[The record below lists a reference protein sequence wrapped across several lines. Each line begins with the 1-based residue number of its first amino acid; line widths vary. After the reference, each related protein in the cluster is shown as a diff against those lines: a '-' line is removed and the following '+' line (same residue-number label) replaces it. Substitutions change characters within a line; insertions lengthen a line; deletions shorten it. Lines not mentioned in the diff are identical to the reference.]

1 MAFNHARPE
10 ARLQIRFVLGMSG
23 LLLGIFLGT
32 LSNQIVNVPLK
43 AVMSDLRVGLGQG
56 ALVVISFN
64 LAFAVLMPVAGWAG
78 ERIGRKRIY
87 LIALVLA
94 GIGSV
99 GAALAPNVAV
109 LVGFRLLQGAGS
121 ACVLPNVMTL
131 ITSIVSPSKKARA
144 LGLWAATNGLAYA
157 IGAPAGGL
165 LAQWWN
171 WRVIFLPSAVLAVAG
186 LILSARYLPDDH
198 GRDLEL
204 EWRGAAGLTGGATLL
219 LLSAIAVPLVGIAS
233 VVVWG
238 LAAMSLLPLFVF
250 FRSATSFRR
259 PFVSASVM
267 GDRAFMIGSIAVSAQ
282 MFCLGATLLAVPLYL
297 TRNAHLSLG
306 SAGAFVLATS
316 VSMTALAPV
325 AGWAAERRG
334 YAPPIWF
341 GTALLAATE
350 LMLALLFAK
359 GVAGAAV
366 ASLLLSLG
374 VAVAFVQA
382 PAATAATSSAAGTHG
397 AALGVFNLIRFASAA
412 LGAAWVAAEL
422 EATGSYPWV
431 FAVCSAVAFAALAAT
446 VLRWRFHGAD
456 LHEQVVLDAVKLDS
470 T

>member
-1 MAFNHARPE
+1 MRT
-10 ARLQIRFVLGMSG
+10 RFWLGMTG

-43 AVMSDLRVGLGQG
+43 AVMSDLHVGLGQG

-94 GIGSV
+94 GIGSI
-99 GAALAPNVAV
+99 GATFAPNVAV

-121 ACVLPNVMTL
+121 ACILPNVMTL
-131 ITSIVSPSKKARA
+131 ITSIVNPSKKGRA
-144 LGLWAATNGLAYA
+144 LGLWAAANGFAYA
-157 IGAPAGGL
+157 VGPPAGGL
-165 LAQWWN
+165 LAQWWS

-186 LILSARYLPDDH
+186 LILSFRYLPDDH
-198 GRDLEL
+198 GRELEL
-204 EWRGAAGLTGGATLL
+204 EWRGAMGLTGGATLL
-219 LLSAIAVPLVGIAS
+219 LLSAIAVPLVGTAS
-233 VVVWG
+233 PVVWA
-238 LAAMSLLPLFVF
+238 LAAVSLLLLFVF
-250 FRSATSFRR
+250 FRSATSFTK
-259 PFVSASVM
+259 PFVPASVM

-306 SAGAFVLATS
+306 TAGAFVFATS
-316 VSMTALAPV
+316 VSMTALAPL
-325 AGWAAERRG
+325 AGWTTERRG

-350 LMLALLFAK
+350 LMLALSFANRVV
-359 GVAGAAV
+359 GPFV
-366 ASLLLSLG
+366 LLLLLTLG

-382 PAATAATSSAAGTHG
+382 PAATAATGSAAGAHG

-412 LGAAWVAAEL
+412 IGAAWVAAAL
-422 EATGSYPWV
+422 EASGSYPTV
-431 FAVCSAVAFAALAAT
+431 FAACSAVAVAAMAAT
-446 VLRWRFHGAD
+446 LLRWRFHGAD
-456 LHEQVVLDAVKLDS
+456 LQERAIPDAVRVDS